1 MSEANEHSENVR
13 PGHET
18 RDVSVRNLAAFGL
31 ILLGLII
38 LGLLISWAVR
48 NYFYARQSLGP
59 PATPFENVRQQPPA
73 NLPVLETRPAAD
85 WVQLQARQRQ
95 VLASYGWVDEK
106 AGVARIPIDRAM
118 EILIQRGF
126 LTPAAASSQ
135 RNATAAAGKKTG
147 RKP

>member
-1 MSEANEHSENVR
+1 MSEAKEHFAEGP

-31 ILLGLII
+31 ILAGLIV
-38 LGLLISWAVR
+38 LGLLISWAAR

-73 NLPVLETRPAAD
+73 NLPELEARPAAD
-85 WVQLQARQRQ
+85 WVQLQARQKQ

-106 AGVARIPIDRAM
+106 AGVARIPIERAM
-118 EILIQRGF
+118 EILVARGF
-126 LTPAAASSQ
+126 PTSAAASSH
-135 RNATAAAGKKTG
+135 RNATGAAANKTG
-147 RKP
+147 RKR